1 MPPSEG
7 NKGYIYRGRQVGK
20 SKLTFQYTYWKGNDK
35 RVKYT
40 SYLAQTSEG
49 GIPNYSLG
57 NQTLV
62 FQNVKRTDWGFG
74 ADLLISGGDYD
85 GYYLSLSPQ
94 HYLQARSNALRWHF
108 EDEGPYYTWS
118 SPDYEVYVRI
128 TSEHVKEGSDSVYL
142 RALAGKPTD
151 HEGEFN
157 IKVH

>member
-7 NKGYIYRGRQVGK
+7 NKGYIYRGRKVSK

-35 RVKYT
+35 RVDYT
-40 SYLAQTSEG
+40 SYLSETSEG
-49 GIPNYSLG
+49 GTPNYSLG

-128 TSEHVKEGSDSVYL
+128 TSEKVKGSDSVYL

-151 HEGEFN
+151 YEGEFN